1 MTFRICRKRPD
12 IVIVEFQDGAADGA
26 TRGEAVGSGLGAL
39 VGVPDVG

>member
-1 MTFRICRKRPD
+1 MSHCENFF
-12 IVIVEFQDGAADGA
+12 VIVSVEFNDGAADGA